1 MNLRKKVLAG
11 GTKYAFMKH
20 PLMEYLTVFH
30 RKKSSSNNF
39 SRRWRHVVQNNR
51 IRLYNKAISEQLE
64 VAETKQEELKQQLK
78 RSHLIAENYRI
89 NLKRVKWDLKIAQDK
104 INRLT

>member
-1 MNLRKKVLAG
+1 M
-11 GTKYAFMKH
+11 
-20 PLMEYLTVFH
+20 
-30 RKKSSSNNF
+30 
-39 SRRWRHVVQNNR
+39 QNNR